1 MRTKTVLMIA
11 VVVLLGAVVAA
22 AAVTKNIDDNKSYPE
37 DHECTPEMMEAG
49 NMSESC
55 PADMMDSG
63 DCENMSGTSMEGC
76 SSMLEDSSEKHMDD
90 PDHCGN
96 MGDAGSMMGTKY
108 KASAL

>member
-1 MRTKTVLMIA
+1 MRTKIMLMIA
-11 VVVLLGAVVAA
+11 IVVLLGAVIAA
-22 AAVTKNIDDNKSYPE
+22 AAVTMNTDYNKSNPG

-76 SSMLEDSSEKHMDD
+76 SSMMEDVPENHMDD